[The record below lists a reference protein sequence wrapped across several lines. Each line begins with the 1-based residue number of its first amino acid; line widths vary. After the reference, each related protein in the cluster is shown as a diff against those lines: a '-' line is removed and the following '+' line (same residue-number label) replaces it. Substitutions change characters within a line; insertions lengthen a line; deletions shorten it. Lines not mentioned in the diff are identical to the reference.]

1 MKDQL
6 IAYMRAGYPCLFLVT
21 NEEQRASAEI
31 AAACA
36 FESKEQKIKSRPD
49 VFHWSCTAGIVS
61 VGEDARIFDGTAE
74 PEEMLKLFQS
84 EQFSPRSVLVAHDFH
99 LFLGDNAYPQL
110 VRRLRETLAIAKS
123 CGKCII
129 ITGAVHKLPPE
140 LQKEVTVLEFKLP
153 DAEQLRDVLRAL
165 LTTAKKPLPEAD
177 AEKDILRAAG
187 GLTTTEAENAFSL
200 SLVKHGEVVP
210 REVAKE
216 KAATVKKNGL
226 LKIFETDTDLSAIG
240 GLDMLKEW
248 LRRRRN
254 VSTDAARAY
263 GLAFPKG
270 VFLFGPPG
278 TGKSLSAK
286 ATAATLGGL
295 PLLQCDI
302 GAIFGSLVGQ
312 SEANIRTMIQT
323 AEAVAP
329 CVLWIDEL
337 DKALQGMG
345 SSGSTDGGTGA
356 RVLGSILQWM
366 TEKKS
371 EVFVVATA
379 NHPERLPAEILR
391 KGRWDE
397 LFFVDLPNKEE
408 RRAIWEI
415 QIRKNDRLPENFDL
429 GLLITASDGFTG
441 AEIEAVIKDAMCSA
455 FSEDGRELTTDDILS
470 AIQSTQP
477 VSKMMA
483 EEIKAMRQWA
493 AGRARLS
500 SKPEAAPTATGRK
513 LEIGGN

>member
-1 MKDQL
+1 M
-6 IAYMRAGYPCLFLVT
+6 
-21 NEEQRASAEI
+21 
-31 AAACA
+31 
-36 FESKEQKIKSRPD
+36 D
-49 VFHWSCTAGIVS
+49 V
-61 VGEDARIFDGTAE
+61 
-74 PEEMLKLFQS
+74 M
-84 EQFSPRSVLVAHDFH
+84 RSVLGMVVLLTIAFLLSVNKKKISLRTVGAALVLQVVIGGIMLWLPPGRWVAEKVAF
-99 LFLGDNAYPQL
+99 G
-110 VRRLRETLAIAKS
+110 
-123 CGKCII
+123 
-129 ITGAVHKLPPE
+129 VHK
-140 LQKEVTVLEFKLP
+140 VMAYS
-153 DAEQLRDVLRAL
+153 DA
-165 LTTAKKPLPEAD
+165 
-177 AEKDILRAAG
+177 G
-187 GLTTTEAENAFSL
+187 SAF
-200 SLVKHGEVVP
+200 
-210 REVAKE
+210 
-216 KAATVKKNGL
+216 
-226 LKIFETDTDLSAIG
+226 
-240 GLDMLKEW
+240 
-248 LRRRRN
+248 
-254 VSTDAARAY
+254 
-263 GLAFPKG
+263 
-270 VFLFGPPG
+270 
-278 TGKSLSAK
+278 
-286 ATAATLGGL
+286 
-295 PLLQCDI
+295 
-302 GAIFGSLVGQ
+302 IFGSLVGQ
-312 SEANIRTMIQT
+312 SEANMRTMIQT

-345 SSGSTDGGTGA
+345 SSDSTDGGTGA

-441 AEIEAVIKDAMCSA
+441 AEIEAVIKDAMCAA

-513 LEIGGN
+513 LEIGGD